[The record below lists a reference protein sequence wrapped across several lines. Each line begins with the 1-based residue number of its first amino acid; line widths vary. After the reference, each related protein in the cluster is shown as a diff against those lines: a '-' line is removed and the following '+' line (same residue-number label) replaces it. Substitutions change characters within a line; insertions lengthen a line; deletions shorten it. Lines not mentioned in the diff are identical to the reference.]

1 MDLWEAILRA
11 ISLLVTGSPELWH
24 VIGTTFKVSGLA
36 LGISTL
42 VGIPAGAVLGLTH
55 FPTRRILV
63 ALIYTGMGFPPV
75 VIGLG
80 VYLVLSRSGPLGDLS
95 LLFTPW
101 AMAVAQVILSFPLI
115 TGLTMTA
122 IEAVDPQLGLESRSL
137 GADRIQEVRLVLR
150 EARGGVVAAIVAGFG
165 GIISEVGAAMLVGGN
180 IEGQTRVLSTAIV
193 LETRQGA
200 FGLALALGGV
210 LLSLSFIVNILFLM
224 LQGRAKRG
232 PWR

>member
-11 ISLLVTGSPELWH
+11 ISLVITGSPDLWH

-42 VGIPAGAVLGLTH
+42 IGIPVGAVMGLTH
-55 FPTRRILV
+55 FPTRRIWV

-75 VIGLG
+75 VVGLG
-80 VYLVLSRSGPLGDLS
+80 VYLVLSRSGPLGDLA

-101 AMAVAQVILSFPLI
+101 AMITAQVVLAFPLI

-122 IEAVDPQLGLESRSL
+122 IEAVDPQVGLEGRSL
-137 GADRIQEVRLVLR
+137 GADRIQEVRLTLR

-210 LLSLSFIVNILFLM
+210 LLSLSFVVNILFLL
-224 LQGRAKRG
+224 LQGRAKRR

>member
-11 ISLLVTGSPELWH
+11 ISLVITGSPDLWH

-42 VGIPAGAVLGLTH
+42 IGIPVGAVMGLTQ
-55 FPTRRILV
+55 FPTRRIWV

-75 VIGLG
+75 VVGLG
-80 VYLVLSRSGPLGDLS
+80 VYLVLSRSGPLGDLA

-101 AMAVAQVILSFPLI
+101 AMITAQVVLAFPLI

-122 IEAVDPQLGLESRSL
+122 IEAVDPQVGLEGRSL
-137 GADRIQEVRLVLR
+137 GADRIQEVRLTLR

-210 LLSLSFIVNILFLM
+210 LLSLSFVVNILFLL
-224 LQGRAKRG
+224 LQGRAKRR